1 MIDYLQGLNER
12 QKEAVLHINGP
23 LMIVAGAGSGK
34 TKVLTTRIAHL
45 MAQGVDAFNI
55 LALTFTNKAAKEMKE
70 RVEHILGNHEARN
83 LYIGTFH
90 SVFARILRSE
100 ATKMGYPSN
109 FTIYDTD
116 DAKSVI
122 KTVIN
127 EMNLDDKHY
136 KPSTVYNR
144 ISSAKNALVGA
155 AEYAT
160 DYHIQQE
167 DMRSN
172 RPAIAQIYDSYAK
185 RCFKNGAMDF
195 DDLLIKF
202 YELLKN
208 FPDSLSK
215 YQRKFK
221 YIMIDEYQDTNP
233 AQYEIIKL
241 LGAMHENVCVV
252 GDDAQ
257 SIYSFRGATIENILQ
272 FQKDYDEV
280 KVVKLEQNYRSTQSI
295 LKVAN
300 EVISNNKN
308 QIEKNLFTENAE
320 GEKIRLVR
328 TMTDNDE
335 GKFVADTIQEQK
347 LRNHYRNKDFAI
359 LYRTNAQSRAFEESL
374 RRMGIAYII
383 YGGISFYQR
392 KEIKDFIA
400 YMRLIVNPRDE
411 EALKRIINFPA
422 RGIGKTTIDKCVL
435 HANEQNISMWE
446 VLTRAAQ
453 FGFKAGTLEAIDGF
467 VTMIKSFGSMLQ
479 KHNAY
484 EVAVHVG
491 KQTNIV
497 KELFNDK
504 STEGLQRYENIQELL
519 NSIKEWVDDTQNR
532 SQIDEDGII
541 SPGPLP
547 NLPPEEEGVAN
558 TQGQLFNDSNNN
570 ANSPTG
576 EVLSEGKVSL
586 PTGGGDL
593 EGALGATTLGSYL
606 QQITLLTDAD
616 NKDPNADS
624 VKLMTIHAAK
634 GLEFGCVFAAGLE
647 ELLFPNAMS
656 INTREELEEERRLF
670 YVVITR
676 AKTRLWITYANTR
689 YKFGQIVQ
697 NEPSRFLDELPE
709 EHIDRSFAGGGSK
722 NQSTFGNSSAFDR
735 MKGGWGN
742 KTDYNDTASAEKRYG
757 GPPKKQTTTTSFSI
771 TPARPQTVEHKPAAD
786 FVASDTS
793 NLQEGQKVEHQK
805 FGFGEVIKMEGS
817 AHNPIATVKFE
828 LNGEKKIMLN
838 YAKLRIISPL

>member
-12 QKEAVLHINGP
+12 QKEAVTYLKGP

-70 RVEHILGNHEARN
+70 RVEHILGNQEARN

-100 ATKMGYPSN
+100 ATKIGYPSN

-116 DAKSVI
+116 DAKSVV

-144 ISSAKNALVGA
+144 ISSAKNALVGP

-167 DMRSN
+167 DMRAN
-172 RPAIAQIYDSYAK
+172 RPAIAQIYSAYAN

-208 FPDSLSK
+208 VPESLSK
-215 YQRKFK
+215 YQRRFKF
-221 YIMIDEYQDTNP
+221 IMIDEYQDTNP

-257 SIYSFRGATIENILQ
+257 SIYSFRGATIENILM
-272 FQKDYDEV
+272 FQKDYDNV
-280 KVVKLEQNYRSTQSI
+280 HVVKLEQNYRSTKNI
-295 LKVAN
+295 LSVAN
-300 EVISNNKN
+300 EVIANNKG
-308 QIEKNLFTENAE
+308 QIEKTLFTDNGE

-400 YMRLIVNPRDE
+400 YMRIIVNPRDE

-435 HANEQNISMWE
+435 YANEQNISMWE
-446 VLTRAAQ
+446 VLTRAQQ

-467 VTMIKSFGSMLQ
+467 VTMIRSFASMLQ

-519 NSIKEWVDDTQNR
+519 NSIKEWVDDTANR
-532 SQIDEDGII
+532 SQIDEDGVVVEEADPFAATDRPQKELSFEAPATIDQTKL
-541 SPGPLP
+541 GP
-547 NLPPEEEGVAN
+547 V
-558 TQGQLFNDSNNN
+558 T
-570 ANSPTG
+570 
-576 EVLSEGKVSL
+576 
-586 PTGGGDL
+586 
-593 EGALGATTLGSYL
+593 LGAYL

-616 NKDPNADS
+616 DKDPNADS

-634 GLEFGCVFAAGLE
+634 GLEFECVFAAGLE
-647 ELLFPNAMS
+647 EMLFPNAMS

-676 AKTRLWITYANTR
+676 AKKKLWISYANTR

-697 NEPSRFLDELPE
+697 NDPSRFLEELPE
-709 EHIDRSFAGGGSK
+709 QFIDKSYAGGGSR
-722 NQSTFGNSSAFDR
+722 NQGSSFGGGSAFDR
-735 MKGGWGN
+735 MKGWGG
-742 KTDYNDTASAEKRYG
+742 KSSDTDEAIAAEKRYG
-757 GPPKKQTTTTSFSI
+757 APPKPQPKPSYL
-771 TPARPQTVEHKPAAD
+771 TPSTRPQTVEHKPAPD

-805 FGFGEVIKMEGS
+805 FGFGEVVKMEGS

-838 YAKLRIISPL
+838 YAKLRIVVD